1 MISYGILFLYQLRLE
16 RFQMAYEYKKQVS
29 VDSLLGVHG
38 KHEITCP
45 RINPLQF
52 DAECASKT
60 YKVEL
65 DFDPQHLKLNL
76 KELFVAMNDL
86 DQWSK
91 DVLDVLNNLPEIKQH
106 IILSEAFLTDH
117 QYKQRLEDL
126 ETDHKPEITEYA
138 EIING
143 LIEEWQEYRNDFAEA
158 HTEEL
163 KQQALLEEQE
173 KELLLLTVK
182 GEDTDD
188 CLGLI
193 EFYKDEVY
201 EQTDKKQDAHKKFE
215 RYVKDEFEKK
225 VRQFSYFLEDVRDR
239 NDDLR
244 CGIGEIKTQI
254 EKHAKELLN
263 IYQPDE
269 YLDIKHG
276 IEPSVANIGV
286 IFNDT
291 ETDSRNVNVNFKSFV
306 VGLRS
311 KRFITSEQ
319 AKILDDMAVVV
330 GPNYKEDRK
339 TAIMDMLKTNGVIT
353 VRYYNDQKEY
363 INNKDSYTQEQLNK
377 PLYKQKFKQS

>member
-1 MISYGILFLYQLRLE
+1 MG
-16 RFQMAYEYKKQVS
+16 YEYKKQVS
-29 VDSLLGVHG
+29 VDSLLGIHE

-52 DAECASKT
+52 DAECASKA

-65 DFDPQHLKLNL
+65 DFDPKHLKLDL
-76 KELFVAMNDL
+76 KELFTAMNDL

-91 DVLDVLNNLPEIKQH
+91 DILEVLNQLPEMKQY

-143 LIEEWQEYRNDFAEA
+143 LIEDWQECRNEVAEA

-173 KELLLLTVK
+173 KELLLLTVN

-201 EQTDKKQDAHKKFE
+201 EQTDKKQDAYKKFE
-215 RYVKDEFEKK
+215 RYIKEDFEKK
-225 VRQFSYFLEDVRDR
+225 VKKFSYFLENVRDR

-291 ETDSRNVNVNFKSFV
+291 ETDARNVNVNFKSFV

-311 KRFITSEQ
+311 KLFITSEQ
-319 AKILDDMAVVV
+319 ARKLDEMAVVV

-339 TAIMDMLKTNGVIT
+339 IAIIDMLKTNGVTTI
-353 VRYYNDQKEY
+353 RYYNDQKEY
-363 INNKDSYTQEQLNK
+363 IKNRDMYIEENINK
-377 PLYKQKFKQS
+377 PLQKSKLKNN

>member
-1 MISYGILFLYQLRLE
+1 MG
-16 RFQMAYEYKKQVS
+16 YEYKKQVS
-29 VDSLLGVHG
+29 VDSLLGVHE

-52 DAECASKT
+52 DAECASKA

-65 DFDPQHLKLNL
+65 DFDPKHLKLDL
-76 KELFVAMNDL
+76 KELFTAMNDL

-91 DVLDVLNNLPEIKQH
+91 DILDVLNQLPEMKQYL
-106 IILSEAFLTDH
+106 ILSEAFLTDH

-143 LIEEWQEYRNDFAEA
+143 LIEDWQEYRNDLAEA

-173 KELLLLTVK
+173 KELLLLTVN

-201 EQTDKKQDAHKKFE
+201 EQTDKKQDAYKKFE
-215 RYVKDEFEKK
+215 RYVKDDFEKK
-225 VRQFSYFLEDVRDR
+225 VKQFSYFLEDVRDR

-269 YLDIKHG
+269 YLDIKYG

-291 ETDSRNVNVNFKSFV
+291 ETDARNVNVNFKSFV
-306 VGLRS
+306 AGLRA
-311 KRFITSEQ
+311 KLFITSEQ
-319 AKILDDMAVVV
+319 ARKLDDMAVVV

-339 TAIMDMLKTNGVIT
+339 TAIIDILKTNGVIT
-353 VRYYNDQKEY
+353 VRYYNNQNEY
-363 INNKDSYTQEQLNK
+363 INNKDNYTQQQLNK
-377 PLYKQKFKQS
+377 TLYKQKFKNS